1 MKIQP
6 LYQRSRE
13 QRECTVLFWTL
24 LQFLPPLLQLYV
36 YGVAFF
42 MQVCYAC
49 NEVRCMRKT
58 DQSVENAEKKKTKKL
73 SKIKYILFLL
83 KPYWKYGKGYM
94 LTVLLMSVVLQP
106 VSSYLTA
113 LLPQKAIDAVVN
125 DTPHSEVLVLIV
137 LFTLFILIVAA
148 LEKVIQMAYT
158 QMTLVKVSNKIK
170 NDVNKKALETDFKY
184 YDNPDFFVKFLFAQ
198 DNFPVHA
205 QNVVMILPD
214 ILRGIAT
221 VIAMIAIIATTGP
234 VLLGITAVFVIL
246 NAIVGLPAIK
256 PTADYE
262 ENLVD
267 AWRPMEYAGR
277 VLKTKENAAELRSSG
292 AGEKLLNSINAAMNN
307 FQTVYRQFTKKVAP
321 FHLLQGAVTPV
332 QAACI
337 LAYIIFFV
345 IDGDKSQIGLYASLT
360 VASTALADGLN
371 DAASSCM
378 QILQCIANGEKVAE
392 FFEAESEIEPKK
404 EKASAAPDGSY
415 EIELKDVAFGY
426 DEKKLLFNNFNLH
439 IKPGQRIAI
448 VGENGAGKT
457 TLTKLLLRLYD
468 VNSGAVLVN
477 GKNIKEY
484 DIHDLRLRT
493 GVVFQDIRVLA
504 MSLRDNLT
512 VYNDVPDEKLIEIL
526 ERIGLSDVLERA
538 NCNLDTMV
546 SREFTEDGIAL
557 SGGEAQKLML
567 ARLFTSD
574 FGLLIL
580 DEPSSALDPLA
591 EVRLMQNILDISNT
605 ATTVMIAHRLSTVRD
620 FDCIYHIENGRII
633 ESGTHEELM
642 TRKGKYYEMF
652 VSQGENY
659 QN

>member
-1 MKIQP
+1 MKKAD
-6 LYQRSRE
+6 LSAD
-13 QRECTVLFWTL
+13 T
-24 LQFLPPLLQLYV
+24 
-36 YGVAFF
+36 ANN
-42 MQVCYAC
+42 
-49 NEVRCMRKT
+49 NETNNK
-58 DQSVENAEKKKTKKL
+58 DAEKEQPKKL

-83 KPYWKYGKGYM
+83 KPYWKYGKGYV
-94 LTVLLMSVVLQP
+94 LTILLMSVVLQP

-113 LLPQKAIDAVVN
+113 LLPQKAIDAVMN
-125 DTPHSEVLVLIV
+125 DTPHKEVILIIV
-137 LFTLFILIVAA
+137 LFTLFIVLVSA

-170 NDVNKKALETDFKY
+170 NDVNEKALQTDFKY

-198 DNFPVHA
+198 ENYPIHA

-221 VIAMIAIIATTGP
+221 VIAMVSIIATTGP
-234 VLLGITAVFVIL
+234 VLLGITAVFVLL
-246 NAIVGLPAIK
+246 NAVVGLPAIK
-256 PTADYE
+256 PTSDYE
-262 ENLVD
+262 VSLVD
-267 AWRPMEYAGR
+267 AWRPMEYSAR

-292 AGEKLLNSINAAMNN
+292 AGRKLLGTINAAMDR
-307 FQTVYRQFTKKVAP
+307 FQQVYRQFIKKVAP
-321 FHLLQGAVTPV
+321 FHLLQGAVSPI

-345 IDGDKSQIGLYASLT
+345 INGDKSQIGLYASLT
-360 VASTALADGLN
+360 VASAALAEGLN
-371 DAASSCM
+371 DAASSVM

-404 EKASAAPDGSY
+404 EDAIAAPDGSY
-415 EIELKDVAFGY
+415 EIELKDVSFGY
-426 DEKKLLFNNFNLH
+426 DENEPLFEHFNLH
-439 IKPGQRIAI
+439 IKPGQRIAV

-468 VNSGAVLVN
+468 VNSGEVRINA
-477 GKNIKEY
+477 KNIKEY
-484 DIHDLRLRT
+484 DIHSLRQHT

-512 VYNDVPDEKLIEIL
+512 VYRDVSDEKLIEIL
-526 ERIGLSDVLERA
+526 EKLGLSDVLERA
-538 NCNLDTMV
+538 NGNLDTMV

-567 ARLFTSD
+567 ARLFTAD

-591 EVRLMQNILDISNT
+591 EVKLMQNILAVSNT

-620 FDCIYHIENGRII
+620 FDCIYHIENGAII
-633 ESGTHEELM
+633 EHGTHEELM
-642 TRKGKYYEMF
+642 SRKGKYYEMF
-652 VSQGENY
+652 VSQAENY

>member
-1 MKIQP
+1 MNKNK
-6 LYQRSRE
+6 
-13 QRECTVLFWTL
+13 
-24 LQFLPPLLQLYV
+24 
-36 YGVAFF
+36 A
-42 MQVCYAC
+42 
-49 NEVRCMRKT
+49 
-58 DQSVENAEKKKTKKL
+58 DKKDKETKKL

-94 LTVLLMSVVLQP
+94 LTILLMSVVLQP
-106 VSSYLTA
+106 VSAYLTA
-113 LLPQKAIDAVVN
+113 LLPQKAIDAVIN
-125 DTPHSEVLVLIV
+125 EAPRNEVITIII
-137 LFTLFILIVAA
+137 LFTLFIVLVSA

-170 NDVNKKALETDFKY
+170 NDVNQKALETDFKY
-184 YDNPDFFVKFLFAQ
+184 YDHPDFFVKFIFAQ

-234 VLLGITAVFVIL
+234 VLLGITAFFVIL
-246 NAIVGLPAIK
+246 NAIAGLPAIK
-256 PTADYE
+256 PSADYE
-262 ENLVD
+262 VNLMD

-277 VLKTKENAAELRSSG
+277 VLKTKENAAELRASG
-292 AGEKLLNSINAAMNN
+292 AGVKLLNSINAAMYN
-307 FQTVYRQFTKKVAP
+307 FQTVYKQFIKKVAP
-321 FHLLQGAVTPV
+321 FHLFQGAISPI

-371 DAASSCM
+371 DAASSVT

-392 FFEAESEIEPKK
+392 FFEAESKIEPPK
-404 EKASAAPDGSY
+404 ENAVAAPEGRY
-415 EIELKDVAFGY
+415 EIEFKDVAFGY
-426 DEKKLLFNNFNLH
+426 DEESMLFNDFNMH
-439 IKPGQRIAI
+439 IKPGQRVAI

-457 TLTKLLLRLYD
+457 TLTKLILRLYD

-484 DIHDLRLRT
+484 NIHNLRLNT
-493 GVVFQDIRVLA
+493 GVVFQDVRVLA

-512 VYNDVPDEKLIEIL
+512 VYHAVPDEKLIAIL
-526 ERIGLSDVLERA
+526 DKIGLSDVLNRA
-538 NCNLDTMV
+538 NGNLDTMV

-591 EVRLMQNILDISNT
+591 EVKLMQNILDVSNT
-605 ATTVMIAHRLSTVRD
+605 ATTIMIAHRLSTVRD
-620 FDCIYHIENGRII
+620 FDCIYHIENDKII
-633 ESGTHEELM
+633 ESGTHNELM
-642 TRKGKYYEMF
+642 ERKGKYYEMF
-652 VSQGENY
+652 VKQGENY